1 MKNIDTRK
9 HMLVP
14 EHSKLNKKEIQE
26 LLEKYNISLNE
37 LPKILLTDPSI
48 EKLNLK
54 VGDVIKITRDSPT
67 AGKFTYYRV
76 VINGWNI

>member
-76 VINGWNI
+76 VING

>member
-26 LLEKYNISLNE
+26 LLEKYNISLNG
-37 LPKILLTDPSI
+37 LPKILLTDPAI

-76 VINGWNI
+76 VING

>member
-67 AGKFTYYRV
+67 VGKFTYYRV
-76 VINGWNI
+76 VING